1 MFSSYSIVKLFQFHQ
16 IFYCARWKYMH
27 PNILVHTGLSV
38 PLSFK
43 EDRVQ
48 ILWYKKNFHIFLDKR
63 KKKTINPPTLRREK
77 SCNFVKKRKSLLK
90 ERKSHLAKHSSSRIQ
105 NCSSGGNCSSRR
117 HHCRLDGSRCH
128 ILTTRNSGMGNHE

>member
-1 MFSSYSIVKLFQFHQ
+1 MLDENICIQTFLSIQVFLFPCPLRRIGYKFYGIKRIFTSSLIK
-16 IFYCARWKYMH
+16 
-27 PNILVHTGLSV
+27 G
-38 PLSFK
+38 
-43 EDRVQ
+43 
-48 ILWYKKNFHIFLDKR
+48 

-77 SCNFVKKRKSLLK
+77 SCNFVKRRKSLLK